1 MEHLSGT
8 YIGLPANLAEL
19 GVTQGEVVTNLQ
31 GVARGQIG
39 MENKALE
46 ASNVN
51 LQKEMTDLITVQ
63 RNYQFNAR
71 AITLADQMLGL
82 INGIR

>member
-1 MEHLSGT
+1 ME
-8 YIGLPANLAEL
+8 
-19 GVTQGEVVTNLQ
+19 
-31 GVARGQIG
+31 GQ
-39 MENKALE
+39 ALE

-51 LQKEMTDLITVQ
+51 SQKEMTDLISVQ

-71 AITLADQMLGL
+71 AVTLADQMLGL